1 MNKKISG
8 TPFSEYREE
17 QVRVN
22 VFDYFVTPSF
32 FDQFYDTKPLLIYGS
47 RGSGK
52 TTLFKALALS
62 DAKNVESYLSDN
74 SYIGIYYRID
84 LNIMASFCGCGVSD
98 DQWSKLFAHY
108 FISANK
114 TCRQPAAIV
123 RHRSPGTVSKAG
135 DYERGWSVMIR
146 RLEIFHGAEVSPA

>member
-1 MNKKISG
+1 MKKNLSN

-17 QVRVN
+17 QVKVN

-62 DAKNVESYLSDN
+62 ETKDVEEYL
-74 SYIGIYYRID
+74 
-84 LNIMASFCGCGVSD
+84 L
-98 DQWSKLFAHY
+98 
-108 FISANK
+108 
-114 TCRQPAAIV
+114 TPCRNALL
-123 RHRSPGTVSKAG
+123 GKK
-135 DYERGWSVMIR
+135 
-146 RLEIFHGAEVSPA
+146 

>member
-108 FISANK
+108 FISALNYELI
-114 TCRQPAAIV
+114 RQVIDIKDKIDFTDEKNFSKKYARLFSV
-123 RHRSPGTVSKAG
+123 RVQRCLWRS
-135 DYERGWSVMIR
+135 
-146 RLEIFHGAEVSPA
+146 